1 MRACGFGGAKSWGDA
16 LVRVGASSSKPVA
29 FANLVRVH
37 VCECPD
43 VQLAL
48 TGNGEAGVGVSP
60 WPLSSLLPH
69 TLGAGGVGGSLRR
82 TLPPSVALYLW
93 HQEDITVNNWGK
105 ERCSRLPL

>member
-1 MRACGFGGAKSWGDA
+1 MRACGFGGAKSWEDA

-48 TGNGEAGVGVSP
+48 TGNGEAGVGISP
-60 WPLSSLLPH
+60 WPLNSLLPH
-69 TLGAGGVGGSLRR
+69 TLRSTWGWWRGGISEKDSAALRGSV
-82 TLPPSVALYLW
+82 SVATGGHYG
-93 HQEDITVNNWGK
+93 E
-105 ERCSRLPL
+105 